1 MGKKNA
7 LIGWTGFIGLEL
19 LAHLE
24 DCDLYNSSNISS
36 LASKSYD
43 CIYFAGLPA
52 EKWKINQAPEDDKTN
67 LKNILRVLDTVT
79 TSRFILISTVD
90 VLDATVP
97 QAEDG
102 IVWATHP
109 YGVHRRQME
118 EYVAGRYADHLILR
132 LPGLF
137 GKGLKK
143 NVLYDLIHDN
153 QVEQISLGSTFQWY
167 GIGAL
172 YGDIQRCVA
181 KGVRCVHLVSPPI
194 ETAAIVRRCF
204 PDSVDRCKGTR
215 AVSYHLKHG
224 DDYWTTE
231 EAVMAE
237 IEAWVFAEKTQL
249 LFQQRIAVSNIA
261 WDVNETTDALKLLR
275 RHGITQLEVAPTKF
289 GDWTALTVFEDA
301 VVERARAFAC
311 TYVSC
316 QSILYNTGINIFE
329 EPERF
334 VTHWRTVASLCK
346 KLGIRTVVFGSPTQ
360 RHRGGKGEDVIVPYF
375 KHIAA
380 IAKEHDLLFCIEP
393 NAKGYGCTWL
403 TNIQEVLAF
412 LQKVGEESL
421 RINVDTGNYC
431 MEDDHFEFTRESAA
445 YIGSVQVSNRGLLPL
460 CEMTAED
467 RETSRRLVQQILATG
482 WKGTISLE
490 QRQSDPAT
498 LLHSLEVLKEIL
510 VA

>member
-7 LIGWTGFIGLEL
+7 LIGWTGFVGLEL
-19 LAHLE
+19 LGHLD
-24 DCDLYNSSNISS
+24 DCDLYNSSNIVS
-36 LASKSYD
+36 LASKSYE

-52 EKWKINQAPEDDKTN
+52 EKWKINQAPEADETN
-67 LKNILRVLDTVT
+67 LKNILRILDTVAAD
-79 TSRFILISTVD
+79 RFVLISTVD
-90 VLDATVP
+90 VLDATVS

-102 IVWATHP
+102 TVWATHP

-118 EYVAGRYADHLILR
+118 EYVAGRYADHLVLR

-137 GKGLKK
+137 GRGLKK

-153 QVEQISLGSTFQWY
+153 QVDQISLGSTFQWY
-167 GIGAL
+167 GIGSL
-172 YGDIQRCVA
+172 YDDIQRCVA

-194 ETAAIVRRCF
+194 ETAALVRRCF
-204 PDSVDRCKGTR
+204 PEAVDRCKGSR
-215 AVSYHLKHG
+215 VVSYQLRHG
-224 DDYWTTE
+224 EGYWTTE

-237 IEAWVFAEKTQL
+237 MEAWVSAEKRT
-249 LFQQRIAVSNIA
+249 RRSVAVSNIA
-261 WDVNETTDALKLLR
+261 WDLHETTDILKLLKR
-275 RHGITQLEVAPTKF
+275 YGITQLEVAPTKF
-289 GDWTALTVFEDA
+289 ADWSVFDDA
-301 VVERARAFAC
+301 VVERARAYPC

-316 QSILYNTGINIFE
+316 QSILYNTGLHLFE

-334 VTHWRTVASLCK
+334 VAHWKVVASICK
-346 KLGIRTVVFGSPTQ
+346 KLGVRTVVFGSPTQ
-360 RHRGGKGEDVIVPYF
+360 RHRGGKEEDEILPYF
-375 KHIAA
+375 KQIAT

-403 TNIQEVLAF
+403 TNLQEVLAF

-431 MEDDHFEFTRESAA
+431 MEDDRFEFTSESAA

-460 CEMTAED
+460 CEMTARD
-467 RETSRRLVQQILATG
+467 RETSRCLVRQILATG

-490 QRQSDPAT
+490 QRPSDPAT
-498 LLHSLEVLKEIL
+498 LRRSLEVLNDIL